1 MKNSDESAFPLQ
13 DGETIDDLISKLIPI
28 LFDPEIAAKKVDK
41 DPTKDLVA
49 ASAVN
54 FYEGVTQKEVEAYY
68 QGITDKNDSTP
79 VSYGLNTKVVKEN
92 GKVKELVW
100 KVGGMYS
107 PAIEKIVG
115 WLKKASELA
124 QTPAQKKSLDL
135 LIKFYETGDLKTFD
149 DYCIAW
155 VADTAAAIDV
165 VNGFIEV
172 YNDPLGQK
180 GSFESVVSIK
190 DPEASK
196 RIAAI
201 GAQAQW
207 FENHSPI
214 ADSFKKKS
222 IKGISAKVIN
232 VVMESG
238 DASPSTPIGI
248 NLPNSNWIRATE
260 GSKSVNLG
268 NIVNAYN
275 ESSKSSGLLEEFAY
289 SQEEIDR
296 AKEDA
301 GYSDKLHTDMHEV
314 IGHASGKINPGVG
327 TPSETLK
334 NYSNTIEEARA
345 DLVALYYLMDQKLID
360 MGIMKSF
367 ETGKAAYDDYIRNG
381 LLVQLVRLKPG
392 EQLEEAHMRNRQTVA
407 LWVYQKGRAEN
418 VIEKKIKDGK
428 TYFVINDYKKL
439 RELFGELLAEIQRI
453 KSEGDYEAGKA
464 LIETYGIKV
473 DQKIHAEVLKRY
485 KALNIAPY
493 SGFINPRLIPVKE
506 GGKIIDVKV
515 EYPKSFLKQMLE
527 YGKNYSFLPIYN

>member
-1 MKNSDESAFPLQ
+1 
-13 DGETIDDLISKLIPI
+13 
-28 LFDPEIAAKKVDK
+28 
-41 DPTKDLVA
+41 
-49 ASAVN
+49 
-54 FYEGVTQKEVEAYY
+54 
-68 QGITDKNDSTP
+68 
-79 VSYGLNTKVVKEN
+79 
-92 GKVKELVW
+92 
-100 KVGGMYS
+100 
-107 PAIEKIVG
+107 
-115 WLKKASELA
+115 
-124 QTPAQKKSLDL
+124 
-135 LIKFYETGDLKTFD
+135 
-149 DYCIAW
+149 
-155 VADTAAAIDV
+155 
-165 VNGFIEV
+165 
-172 YNDPLGQK
+172 
-180 GSFESVVSIK
+180 
-190 DPEASK
+190 
-196 RIAAI
+196 
-201 GAQAQW
+201 
-207 FENHSPI
+207 
-214 ADSFKKKS
+214 
-222 IKGISAKVIN
+222 
-232 VVMESG
+232 
-238 DASPSTPIGI
+238 
-248 NLPNSNWIRATE
+248 
-260 GSKSVNLG
+260 
-268 NIVNAYN
+268 
-275 ESSKSSGLLEEFAY
+275 
-289 SQEEIDR
+289 
-296 AKEDA
+296 
-301 GYSDKLHTDMHEV
+301 MHEV